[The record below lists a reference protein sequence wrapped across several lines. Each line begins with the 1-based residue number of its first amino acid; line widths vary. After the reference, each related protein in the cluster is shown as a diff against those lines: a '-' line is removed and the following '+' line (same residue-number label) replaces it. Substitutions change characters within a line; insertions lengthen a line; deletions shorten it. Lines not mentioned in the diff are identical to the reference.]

1 MEFIK
6 DKWYKGEKNN
16 YYIKFS
22 HMEIKNGYNKIYYNE
37 SYYTNRGWESKQD
50 YWAHT
55 QLEKFALNNP
65 VTIEELRKILPK
77 DHPDLNK
84 EINYEIY

>member
-1 MEFIK
+1 MET
-6 DKWYKGEKNN
+6 KGG
-16 YYIKFS
+16 
-22 HMEIKNGYNKIYYNE
+22 HNKIYYNE
-37 SYYTNRGWESKQD
+37 AYYISSGWKSKQD
-50 YWAHT
+50 YWANS
-55 QLEKFALNNP
+55 QFEKFALKNP